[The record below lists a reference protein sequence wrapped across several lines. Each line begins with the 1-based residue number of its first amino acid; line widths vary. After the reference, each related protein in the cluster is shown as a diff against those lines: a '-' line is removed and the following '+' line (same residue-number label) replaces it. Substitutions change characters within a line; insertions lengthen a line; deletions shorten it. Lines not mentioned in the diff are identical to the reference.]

1 MSAIHKA
8 WRRHHENVIRA
19 WRGDTRNQRKVAAA
33 DWAQWALL
41 DMLDMGLV
49 RLTADFA
56 RRTGLVGFARV
67 ADALAAG
74 WNCPLPKAWYV

>member
-8 WRRHHENVIRA
+8 WRRHHERVIRA
-19 WRGDTRNQRKVAAA
+19 SRSGPRNQQKVSAA

-49 RLTADFA
+49 RLTRDFA
-56 RRTGLVGFARV
+56 ERTGLCGFARV

-74 WNCPLPKAWYV
+74 WNCPLPKAWYN